1 MSSKGHGTFRLLLL
15 QTTTSLTVLGCYY
28 FKRQYKTSKNCLINF
43 RINNI
48 LNCSCPFE
56 DIYEMFNV
64 IYSTAVVP
72 IILYK
77 SDWRLVTFS

>member
-56 DIYEMFNV
+56 DIYEMLRHV
-64 IYSTAVVP
+64 RYLSKVT
-72 IILYK
+72 YK
-77 SDWRLVTFS
+77 